1 MLGLASASAF
11 PYYPGMSNHPEHTL
25 PHDLAAFEGDWWL
38 LIEEEELERT
48 PEQRWTLQAGRV
60 SHLGSIVGAVAFQ
73 GDALAINTAT
83 RGVMRFHPHDAA
95 PLSYLQGDIE
105 DGVLPTY
112 CTLIRVGGPQDAGS
126 SQDG

>member
-1 MLGLASASAF
+1 MT
-11 PYYPGMSNHPEHTL
+11 NHAEQTL

-73 GDALAINTAT
+73 GDALVINTAT
-83 RGVMRFHPHDAA
+83 RGVMRFHPHEAGA
-95 PLSYLQGDIE
+95 PLTYLQGDIE